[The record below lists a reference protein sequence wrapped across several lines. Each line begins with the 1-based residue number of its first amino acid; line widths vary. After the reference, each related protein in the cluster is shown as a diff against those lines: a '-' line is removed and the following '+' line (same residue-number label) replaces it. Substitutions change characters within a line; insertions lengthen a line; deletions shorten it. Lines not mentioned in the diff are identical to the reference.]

1 MAKSFGNRVKLK
13 LPTIPKYVLEGSQLD
28 ILAEHLTG
36 MRFGL
41 EKEGLRVDS
50 NTGRLAQ
57 TEHPKALGSALTHP
71 HITTDYSEALLEF
84 VTGIHS
90 SPQDAIKELES
101 LQAFASS
108 VLDKERIWPLSMPC
122 LLPDSDIKI
131 PLAYYGESHIGRLK
145 TVYRRGLG
153 FRYGRQMQTIAG
165 VHFNLSFSDSFW
177 SWKAGLKEH
186 SFGSDLRSAR
196 DAGYFQTIRNF
207 RRIQWLM
214 MLMTGASPSLDES
227 FRVLATDRF
236 QIAGRTRLAAGA
248 TSLRMS
254 DLGYQ
259 SSAQESI
266 NICFNQL
273 DTYCGTLS
281 KAVHYPWPTYQGLGL
296 QDAHG
301 FKQLNNAVLQIENE
315 YYSSIRPKRAQQSN
329 ERPVR
334 ALFNRGV
341 EYLEVRAI
349 DLNPFA
355 RNGISDHEAC
365 LITLLMTVSALS
377 DSPINT
383 PDECSAINGINA
395 RSTWSGRLSEQGL
408 DDKSSF
414 KEAGQQFLNQLDPV
428 AELLNKAFG
437 SEAFSEALADA
448 CRRLNGSDP
457 LLSDE
462 IEQVAYQNGHLEFG
476 LETANR
482 HHARWQELEPNSE
495 LVKEMSLE
503 ASDSLSAEKKLA
515 DSNEGTFDAFV
526 DAYVNQP

>member
-1 MAKSFGNRVKLK
+1 M
-13 LPTIPKYVLEGSQLD
+13 PKEIFDGSQFD
-28 ILAEHLTG
+28 TLAEHLTG

-50 NTGRLAQ
+50 QTGKLAQ

-84 VTGIHS
+84 VTGIHI
-90 SPQDAIKELES
+90 SPQAAIEELET

-108 VLDKERIWPLSMPC
+108 ILNQERIWPLSMPC
-122 LLPDSDIKI
+122 LLPASDKNI
-131 PLAYYGESHIGRLK
+131 PLAYYGESHVGRLK

-165 VHFNLSFSDSFW
+165 VHFNVSFSDSFW
-177 SWKAGLKEH
+177 TWKAGLEGH
-186 SFGSDLRSAR
+186 SSKLDLRSIR

-207 RRIQWLM
+207 RRIQWLI
-214 MLMTGASPSLDES
+214 MLLTGASPSLDES

-236 QIAGRTRLAAGA
+236 RITGRTRLAEGA

-273 DTYCGTLS
+273 DTYCETLS
-281 KAVHYPWPTYQGLGL
+281 KAVHCPWPTYQGIGL
-296 QDAHG
+296 QDEQG
-301 FKQLNNAVLQIENE
+301 FKQLNTAILQIENE
-315 YYSSIRPKRAQQSN
+315 YYSSIRPKRVQLSN

-383 PDECSAINGINA
+383 PDEHSMLNGINA

-408 DDKSSF
+408 DDRSSF
-414 KEAGQQFLNQLDPV
+414 KEAGLQFLNQLDPV

-437 SEAFSEALADA
+437 SDGYSEALADA
-448 CRRLNGSDP
+448 RLRLGGNHP
-457 LLSDE
+457 LLSAE
-462 IEQVAYQNGHLEFG
+462 IEQKASQNGHLEFG
-476 LETANR
+476 LEIANR
-482 HHARWQELEPNSE
+482 HHAGWQSLKPNTELARE
-495 LVKEMSLE
+495 LSLE
-503 ASDSLSAEKKLA
+503 VAASLRAEKNLA

-526 DAYVNQP
+526 ETYVNQP